1 MAHPGSR
8 ASGRIETPGRF
19 TSSPVWRQTFPL
31 ETTARPGQVGR
42 PMRNRFT
49 WLKQFTL
56 WLALGLVSGLT
67 PAPAAGING
76 QNYVPVTVW
85 ARANGLK
92 CSWLKRGD
100 LLLATNR
107 AMRIGFDKDSRTAD
121 INGVNVALSF
131 PIASDHG
138 ELLIAQMD
146 LDTAVRP
153 LLAPSRYLKPDTIR
167 TICLDPGHGGKD
179 AGNHTFWHS
188 EKTYTL
194 ALALELRAQLQRAGF
209 NVILTRTKD
218 TYVDLPVRPALANQR
233 RADLFISLH
242 FNATE
247 TGKDQVQG
255 PETYCI
261 TPVGASSTNARG
273 EGSNYGATPANA
285 LELQSLVF
293 AYDVQ
298 RALVQNLG
306 VPDRGVR
313 RARFAVL
320 RDARMPAILIEGG
333 YMTHPADSKRIYS
346 TVGRS
351 QMAQSIVKGIQAYK
365 NLVGPPP
372 STATPPPARPKGKN
386 RISTGSPAQ

>member
-1 MAHPGSR
+1 MSERFARLKKFTLVLVLGL
-8 ASGRIETPGRF
+8 ASG
-19 TSSPVWRQTFPL
+19 Q
-31 ETTARPGQVGR
+31 
-42 PMRNRFT
+42 
-49 WLKQFTL
+49 
-56 WLALGLVSGLT
+56 T

-76 QNYVPVTVW
+76 QSYVPVASW

-92 CSWLKRGD
+92 CSWLRRGD
-100 LLLATNR
+100 VLLVTNPTTR
-107 AMRIGFDKDSRTAD
+107 LIFDKDSRMAG

-138 ELLIAQMD
+138 ELLVARMD
-146 LDTAVRP
+146 LDAAVRP
-153 LLAPSRYLKPDTIR
+153 LLAPSRYLKRDTIR

-179 AGNHTFWHS
+179 TGNHTFWHS

-194 ALALELRAQLQRAGF
+194 ALALELRAQLQKAGF
-209 NVILTRTKD
+209 NVILTRSKD
-218 TYVDLPVRPALANQR
+218 TYVDLPVRPALANR
-233 RADLFISLH
+233 RGADLFISLH

-247 TGKDQVQG
+247 TGKNQVQG

-273 EGSNYGATPANA
+273 EGSGSGATPANA
-285 LELQSLVF
+285 LELQSLAF

-298 RALVQNLG
+298 KALVRNLG

-351 QMAQSIVKGIQAYK
+351 QMAQSIVKGILAYQQ
-365 NLVGPPP
+365 LVSPPP
-372 STATPPPARPKGKN
+372 PPPPKSIPKKARG
-386 RISTGSPAQ
+386 